1 MGPVQKY
8 AAFLACEAA
17 VTIND
22 AGHSGAAHY
31 GAAAAG
37 GIGLKQMLQ
46 FMANGGPTK
55 ALKGVPVINEIA
67 LGYDAVMFDLEA
79 VHANQVCTAGI
90 YGQ

>member
-1 MGPVQKY
+1 
-8 AAFLACEAA
+8 
-17 VTIND
+17 
-22 AGHSGAAHY
+22 
-31 GAAAAG
+31 
-37 GIGLKQMLQ
+37 MLQ